1 MIFKSF
7 EINKINFNKNNFYL
21 LYGENE
27 GLKNEIIQKYFEQKF
42 LKKIYRYDEKEI
54 LENKENFFDNILS
67 KSFFDNE
74 KLIIISRASDKIKII
89 IEEIIDKKVEDIKF
103 ILSAGI
109 LEKKSKLRALFE
121 KNINTIC
128 IPFYADNHEALS
140 KITLAFFKEKKIP
153 ISRQTINL
161 LVERCRGNRQNL
173 NNELIKIEN
182 FLISKKNI
190 SIEGI
195 LKLTNIA
202 ENYNVSELIDSC
214 LAKNT
219 NKTAN
224 ILNENNF
231 SIEDGILII
240 RTLLTKA
247 KRLLKLQ
254 KVVNNQKNIDQA
266 ITSFKPTI
274 FWKDKEVIKQQI
286 SFWPL
291 KKIEKLIIKIS
302 EVEII
307 IKKNSTNSIS
317 ILCDFIINQ
326 SSKVNN

>member
-7 EINKINFNKNNFYL
+7 EINKINFYKNHFYL

-27 GLKNEIIQKYFEQKF
+27 GLKNEIIQKYFEQKY

-54 LENKENFFDNILS
+54 IENEENFFDNILS

-109 LEKKSKLRALFE
+109 LEKKSKLRTLFE

-128 IPFYADNHEALS
+128 IPFYADNNEILA
-140 KITLAFFKEKKIP
+140 KITIAFFKEKKIP

-190 SIEGI
+190 SIEAI
-195 LKLTNIA
+195 LKLTNLA

-240 RTLLTKA
+240 RTLLT
-247 KRLLKLQ
+247 L
-254 KVVNNQKNIDQA
+254 
-266 ITSFKPTI
+266 
-274 FWKDKEVIKQQI
+274 
-286 SFWPL
+286 
-291 KKIEKLIIKIS
+291 
-302 EVEII
+302 
-307 IKKNSTNSIS
+307 
-317 ILCDFIINQ
+317 
-326 SSKVNN
+326 SKFY